1 MSLHRHE
8 VNLRMGVVGSSA
20 GKVETSRET
29 ATRTSTDSD
38 LEYRER
44 GCW

>member
-20 GKVETSRET
+20 GKVETSREI
-29 ATRTSTDSD
+29 ATRTSTGND
-38 LEYRER
+38 LEYREH